1 MSMRSV
7 QCGLNYR
14 IGSCNFIA
22 DWTIVMGMVSI
33 VSLALAT
40 SELATTD
47 FVWEE
52 KCHSMILPILLV
64 FKVALFS
71 LQ

>member
-1 MSMRSV
+1 MMYSV
-7 QCGLNYR
+7 PVEAPQLFAHIY
-14 IGSCNFIA
+14 
-22 DWTIVMGMVSI
+22 I

-47 FVWEE
+47 FVWE
-52 KCHSMILPILLV
+52 KKYHSRILPIPFF
-64 FKVALFS
+64 FKVAFSS